1 MNDHLDKRQKNYLLM
16 RSIRDYGMGILF
28 MSIGFLI
35 FFSKQLFN
43 RVLLEDDPLMRYMVL
58 VLFTLYGGFRIWR
71 GYAKQ
76 YYNKDE

>member
-1 MNDHLDKRQKNYLLM
+1 MNDHLEKRQKNYILM

-28 MSIGFLI
+28 MSIGILI

>member
-1 MNDHLDKRQKNYLLM
+1 MNDHLEKRQKNYILM

>member
-1 MNDHLDKRQKNYLLM
+1 MNDQLDKRQKNYILM
-16 RSIRDYGMGILF
+16 RSIRDYGMGVLF

-71 GYAKQ
+71 GYAKH